1 LWPILQEHPVS
12 ASQSTQDS
20 YVLMEG
26 ALTLHTHRATLE
38 EGPAAFKKFDS
49 GAAGK
54 FVFVMD

>member
-38 EGPAAFKKFDS
+38 EGPAAFKK
-49 GAAGK
+49 
-54 FVFVMD
+54 